1 MRTSKQCANNSKR
14 STFILLLTTLLIVS
28 AEYYVLIW
36 PFHRDLIANAPG
48 ECYGYTTFYN
58 AGFGSSRWDCL
69 GVRHPDDKVDVRI
82 PPAAPEE
89 ETVGN
94 TQRGPR

>member
-1 MRTSKQCANNSKR
+1 MKASAICLSVA
-14 STFILLLTTLLIVS
+14 LVIVL
-28 AEYYVLIW
+28 AEYYVLLW

-69 GVRHPDDKVDVRI
+69 GVRHPDDEVDVSVS
-82 PPAAPEE
+82 PAAPEE
-89 ETVGN
+89 AIVGDPE
-94 TQRGPR
+94 RGPR